1 MNNPTEKTSDDEQ
14 LQVLTRIAD
23 AHDCHASAEFLE
35 RIAQNTSSY

>member
-23 AHDCHASAEFLE
+23 AHDTAVE
-35 RIAQNTSSY
+35 R